1 MQRSTGAEMTRR
13 PVLMFDSGI
22 GGLTVLRE
30 ARVLMPDR
38 RFVYV
43 ADDAGF
49 PYGAW
54 DESALR
60 QRIVR
65 LFGNLIREYHP
76 KVAVIACNT
85 ASTLVL
91 PDLRAAYPSTPFVGT
106 VPAIKP
112 AAERTRSGLVS
123 VLATPGTVK
132 RQYTRDLIREWA
144 GKCHVRLVGSDRL
157 AALAETYM
165 RDGFVDEMA
174 VRAEIEPCFVEHE
187 GARTD
192 IVVLACTH
200 YPFLVNRMRKTAPW
214 PVDWL
219 DPAEAIARRTL
230 SLLSGDAVHAETD
243 LRDKSGFHEDL
254 AVFTS
259 SSPNRAIERL
269 MQGFGLKA
277 RVHAPIEAVERPLSS
292 SKASDLDP
300 PAAHN
305 K

>member
-1 MQRSTGAEMTRR
+1 MSDR
-13 PVLMFDSGI
+13 PVLLFDSGV

-49 PYGAW
+49 PYGDWEEA
-54 DESALR
+54 ALR
-60 QRIVR
+60 ARIVELFSR
-65 LFGNLIREYHP
+65 LIAEHDP
-76 KVAVIACNT
+76 EIAVIACNT

-91 PDLRAAYPSTPFVGT
+91 ADLRAAFPDTPFVGT

-132 RQYTRDLIREWA
+132 RQYTRDLIHEWA
-144 GKCHVRLVGSDRL
+144 AKCHVRLVGSVRL

-165 RDGFVDEMA
+165 REGFVDEEA
-174 VRAEIEPCFVEHE
+174 VRAEIAPCFMEE
-187 GARTD
+187 GGRRTD

-214 PVDWL
+214 PVDWI
-219 DPAEAIARRTL
+219 DPAEAIARRAL
-230 SLLSGDAVHAETD
+230 SLLARDDRPRRDALPEQPDV
-243 LRDKSGFHEDL
+243 

-259 SSPNRAIERL
+259 QSPAPSVARL
-269 MQGFGLKA
+269 VRGFGLQA
-277 RVHAPIEAVERPLSS
+277 ATSS
-292 SKASDLDP
+292 TA
-300 PAAHN
+300 
-305 K
+305 

>member
-1 MQRSTGAEMTRR
+1 MTQTADGA
-13 PVLMFDSGI
+13 PILMFDSGI

-54 DESALR
+54 EEPALR
-60 QRIVR
+60 GRIIE
-65 LFGNLIREYHP
+65 LFGALLDRFRPEIS
-76 KVAVIACNT
+76 VIACNT
-85 ASTLVL
+85 ASTLAI
-91 PDLRAAYPSTPFVGT
+91 DALRQAYPGHPFVGT

-132 RQYTRDLIREWA
+132 RQYTRDLIRQWA
-144 GKCHVRLVGSDRL
+144 SKCHVRLVGSDRL
-157 AALAETYM
+157 ASLAERYM
-165 RDGFVDEMA
+165 RDGFVDEEA
-174 VRAEIEPCFVEHE
+174 VRAEIAPCFVEQD
-187 GARTD
+187 GRRTD

-219 DPAEAIARRTL
+219 DPAEAIARRAL
-230 SLLSGDAVHAETD
+230 SLIGEARGGEPALDSAP
-243 LRDKSGFHEDL
+243 DL

-259 SSPNRAIERL
+259 GSPDYQTRRL
-269 MQGFGLKA
+269 IHGFGL
-277 RVHAPIEAVERPLSS
+277 
-292 SKASDLDP
+292 
-300 PAAHN
+300 AAE
-305 K
+305 

>member
-1 MQRSTGAEMTRR
+1 MADR
-13 PVLMFDSGI
+13 PVLLFDSGI

-43 ADDAGF
+43 ADDAAF

-54 DESALR
+54 EEPALNDH
-60 QRIVR
+60 ILKLFAR
-65 LFGNLIREYHP
+65 LLDRYQPEIS
-76 KVAVIACNT
+76 VIACNT
-85 ASTLVL
+85 ASTLVIES
-91 PDLRAAYPSTPFVGT
+91 LREAFPHHPFVGT

-132 RQYTRDLIREWA
+132 RQYTRDLIHQWA
-144 GKCHVRLVGSDRL
+144 TKCHVRLVASDRL
-157 AALAETYM
+157 ASLAETYM
-165 RDGFVDEMA
+165 REGFVDENA
-174 VRAEIEPCFVEHE
+174 VRDEITPCFIERE

-200 YPFLVNRMRKTAPW
+200 YPFLANRMRKTAPW

-219 DPAEAIARRTL
+219 DPAEAIARRAL
-230 SLLSGDAVHAETD
+230 SLLAPLPVEPGINTP
-243 LRDKSGFHEDL
+243 DL

-259 SSPNRAIERL
+259 GKADFSTRRL
-269 MQGFGLKA
+269 MQGFGLNVA
-277 RVHAPIEAVERPLSS
+277 R
-292 SKASDLDP
+292 
-300 PAAHN
+300 
-305 K
+305 